1 MLAVAATVTA
11 CPGTGGVG
19 KGAIAVRVWHDT
31 EGSSPEGEARGR
43 TGKVLVVDDEAE
55 IRSLIAMALQ
65 EEGYEVVDAP
75 HGAAAL
81 SLVERE
87 RPDVILLDLRMPIMD
102 GWQFARAY
110 HARPG
115 PHAPII
121 VITAARSARESARP
135 INAAAVLAKP
145 FDLDDLLAAIRQA
158 PSARPR

>member
-1 MLAVAATVTA
+1 M
-11 CPGTGGVG
+11 
-19 KGAIAVRVWHDT
+19 KGATGVRVSQLID
-31 EGSSPEGEARGR
+31 GSSSKSEARPRGR
-43 TGKVLVVDDEAE
+43 KVLIVDDEAE

-65 EEGYEVVDAP
+65 EEGYEVVVAP

-87 RPDVILLDLRMPIMD
+87 HPDVILLDLRMPVMD
-102 GWQFARAY
+102 GWQFARTY

-135 INAAAVLAKP
+135 INAAAVLDKP
-145 FDLDDLLAAIRQA
+145 FDLDDLLAAVQRVAADWQA
-158 PSARPR
+158 HSARAR